1 MCLQSKLRW
10 ACLIKGNSYH
20 PCSRD
25 LVGFS
30 SAILGL
36 RQVDFS
42 MDTMASSSLLVMF
55 VVKALTSVRFNV
67 TKDAEA
73 EWDLRPLEMANEE
86 SSKGAEV

>member
-1 MCLQSKLRW
+1 M
-10 ACLIKGNSYH
+10 
-20 PCSRD
+20 
-25 LVGFS
+25 GFS

-42 MDTMASSSLLVMF
+42 MDMMASSSLLVMF
-55 VVKALTSVRFNV
+55 VVVKALTSVRFNV